1 MTLFAALSLQVAL
14 YQVSVRWVRC
24 LPLTSFRFRVTTD
37 TLVSLAGRFPLLG
50 LVRDL
55 HPLDNT
61 HASQT
66 KKCPPDCSKG
76 HSVKGGGD
84 LLSRLRS
91 TIGAG
96 GLNFSVRNGKR
107 WNPAAIAALVFLHII
122 SDGVWLTVGD
132 RNTLRISSAAALV
145 KLRTQVFFF
154 CDNSRAISS
163 ARL

>member
-1 MTLFAALSLQVAL
+1 MTGWAWTPLPWAIIFSLS
-14 YQVSVRWVRC
+14 
-24 LPLTSFRFRVTTD
+24 
-37 TLVSLAGRFPLLG
+37 GRL
-50 LVRDL
+50 RDM
-55 HPLDNT
+55 HPLDSA
-61 HASQT
+61 HAGRITT
-66 KKCPPDCSKG
+66 KASGIAPRGFLKKRR
-76 HSVKGGGD
+76 
-84 LLSRLRS
+84 RLPTLPRVCS